1 MKRVFIVLLTVM
13 ALLLSACSGQD
24 ISAAVSG
31 KTFTWEKEGFG
42 GDFTITLNEDGS
54 YRYYEGFLSSYLG
67 SGDWSVKNDTVV
79 MTEKGGYD
87 AVFRFSV
94 KDGDL
99 IYRSDGSDRFIYTAV
114 EDGDRFRQTDSLP
127 ETEP

>member
-42 GDFTITLNEDGS
+42 GDFTITRNEDGS
-54 YRYYEGFLSSYLG
+54 YRYYEGFLSSYIG
-67 SGDWSVKNDTVV
+67 SGDWSVKNDMVV

-87 AVFRFSV
+87 TVFRFSV

>member
-54 YRYYEGFLSSYLG
+54 YRYYEGFLSSYIG

-87 AVFRFSV
+87 TVFRFSV

-114 EDGDRFRQTDSLP
+114 EDGDRFRQTDSLL
-127 ETEP
+127 

>member
-54 YRYYEGFLSSYLG
+54 YRYYEGFLSSYIG

-114 EDGDRFRQTDSLP
+114 EDGDRFRQTDGLP
-127 ETEP
+127 EAEP

>member
-1 MKRVFIVLLTVM
+1 MKRVLIVLLTVM

-54 YRYYEGFLSSYLG
+54 YRYYEGFLSSYIG

-114 EDGDRFRQTDSLP
+114 EDGDRFRQTDGLP
-127 ETEP
+127 EAEP

>member
-13 ALLLSACSGQD
+13 ALLLSACSEQD

-54 YRYYEGFLSSYLG
+54 YRYYEGFLSSYIG

>member
-1 MKRVFIVLLTVM
+1 M

>member
-54 YRYYEGFLSSYLG
+54 YRYYEGFLSSYVG
-67 SGDWSVKNDTVV
+67 SGDWSVNNDTAV

-127 ETEP
+127 

>member
-54 YRYYEGFLSSYLG
+54 YRYYEGFLSSYIG

-127 ETEP
+127 

>member
-54 YRYYEGFLSSYLG
+54 YRYYEGFLSSYIG

>member
-1 MKRVFIVLLTVM
+1 MKSVFIVLLMVM

-54 YRYYEGFLSSYLG
+54 YRYYEGFLSSYIG

>member
-1 MKRVFIVLLTVM
+1 MKRVLIVLLTVM

-54 YRYYEGFLSSYLG
+54 YRYYEGFLSSYIG

>member
-42 GDFTITLNEDGS
+42 DDFTITLNEDGS
-54 YRYYEGFLSSYLG
+54 YRYYEGFLSSYIG